1 VQPRPRSES
10 GEHPVVAWLAIAAI
24 LLSSAL
30 IFAAHVGLNGIEEM
44 PSGSAGPSLHASLQ
58 GFATGFS
65 TGFSQ

>member
-1 VQPRPRSES
+1 M
-10 GEHPVVAWLAIAAI
+10 AIAAI

-30 IFAAHVGLNGIEEM
+30 IFAAHVSLNGVDEM
-44 PSGSAGPSLHASLQ
+44 PSSGASPSVHASLQ